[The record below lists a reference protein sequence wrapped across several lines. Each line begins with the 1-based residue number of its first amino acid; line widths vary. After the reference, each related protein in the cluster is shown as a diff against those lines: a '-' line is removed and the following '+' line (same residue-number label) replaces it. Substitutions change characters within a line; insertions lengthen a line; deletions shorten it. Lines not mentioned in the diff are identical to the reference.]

1 LPRSNFS
8 IPIARCRPQ
17 DDVDMPH
24 EARLRG
30 QGINVSVLGPSST
43 RLDAERR
50 RPPPLVGA
58 SVH

>member
-1 LPRSNFS
+1 
-8 IPIARCRPQ
+8 
-17 DDVDMPH
+17 MPH